1 MKLEYYLFALF
12 VFALLC
18 VLIVIY
24 RRLILPTKK
33 QAVETDATKEKE
45 ERLFRLYQ
53 NIEEMMDN
61 FEGYIEQSKEQQE
74 QDKAQISGQ
83 LEQVRELCRR
93 VEDAGARLSSAAA
106 QHKTETALAKP
117 AVPAAEGGRPGRQD
131 AVKELLAKGMAVEQI
146 AQAMDVSINEI
157 KLIVYGLTAKGLDHS

>member
-24 RRLILPTKK
+24 RRLMLPTKK
-33 QAVETDATKEKE
+33 QAAETDATKEKE

-61 FEGYIEQSKEQQE
+61 FEGYIEQSKEQLE
-74 QDKAQISGQ
+74 QDKAQIAGQ
-83 LEQVRELCRR
+83 LDQVRELCRR
-93 VEDAGARLSSAAA
+93 VEEAGARLSSAAA

-117 AVPAAEGGRPGRQD
+117 AVPTAEGGRPGRQD

>member
-74 QDKAQISGQ
+74 QDKAQIAGQ

-106 QHKTETALAKP
+106 QHKTEAALAKP